1 MERLL
6 VLKLAAQGCTA
17 AAWCNG
23 VRVAQAGGGASG
35 VTSGVTSVVTSV
47 VSVAVHEY
55 ALAGSNRLELVVEPD
70 APVADTAVPP
80 EPAAQAMS
88 AQLHLLLPRIG
99 APVDE
104 GQARTLAQ
112 LSWQVAAGEP
122 LALPARRTQ
131 EAELP
136 IRFPRW
142 RWLDAPVVEPT
153 PALHVRAHAFLTTLM
168 RDLARGQ
175 TDSFMAATRLRTE
188 ELALAYQRSP
198 DEEAVRLRSSL
209 AELYASAR
217 LRWQPLMAEDLR
229 LRSLAG
235 GRLLE
240 CLNAQGQAA
249 LTTLPDAHGSALAL
263 PLRLSVVEGRF
274 YVLR

>member
-6 VLKLAAQGCTA
+6 VLKLAAQGCSA

-23 VRVAQAGGGASG
+23 VRVAQVDANAPAASI
-35 VTSGVTSVVTSV
+35 
-47 VSVAVHEY
+47 AVHEY
-55 ALAGSNRLELVVEPD
+55 ALSGLNRLELVVEPD
-70 APVADTAVPP
+70 AAVADSDLPP
-80 EPAAQAMS
+80 EPATHTMAAQV
-88 AQLHLLLPRIG
+88 HLLLPRIG
-99 APVDE
+99 AAVDE
-104 GQARTLAQ
+104 GQARILAQ
-112 LSWQVAAGEP
+112 LSWQVAAGAP
-122 LALPARRTQ
+122 LALPVRRTQ
-131 EAELP
+131 ETELP

-153 PALHVRAHAFLTTLM
+153 PALHLRAHAFLTTLM

-198 DEEAVRLRSSL
+198 EDEADRLRAGL

-217 LRWQPLMAEDLR
+217 LRWLPLMAEDLR
-229 LRSLAG
+229 LHGLAG
-235 GRLLE
+235 NRLLE

-249 LTTLPDAHGSALAL
+249 LTTLPDSHGSTLAL